1 MVWKRST
8 KEVLLFLDGQ
18 EVGSQS
24 GVPTTVQFRDDF
36 PPFYD
41 IGQKRDITN
50 NSLKG
55 YLRDLMIIEKELTGE
70 ELATM
75 AGENCKVKPFKFMN
89 DFNMLIGPAL
99 LL

>member
-24 GVPTTVQFRDDF
+24 GVPTTIQFRDDF

-41 IGQKRDITN
+41 IGQKRDIIN
-50 NSLKG
+50 SSLKG
-55 YLRDLMIIEKELTGE
+55 YLRDLMIIERELTGE

-75 AGENCKVKPFKFMN
+75 AGENCRVKPFKFMKK
-89 DFNMLIGPAL
+89 LSTSIYW
-99 LL
+99 